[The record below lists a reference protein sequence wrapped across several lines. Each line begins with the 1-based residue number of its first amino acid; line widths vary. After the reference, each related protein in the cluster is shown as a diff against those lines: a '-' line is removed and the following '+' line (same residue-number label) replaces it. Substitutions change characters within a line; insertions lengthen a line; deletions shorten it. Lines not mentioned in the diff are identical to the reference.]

1 MQNSR
6 SRGSSARPQQH
17 RRQAAGAT
25 AARSNESIAKLPSD
39 SSSTQV
45 GIDDNACVVCF
56 KTVDIYSIGD
66 CDHPVCYEC
75 STRMRVL
82 CQQNECPICRHVL
95 SKVLFTLEKLPYREL
110 EASNRSDFYSKKY
123 RIGFC
128 SADIQQK
135 FYQLLDHPCPKCDAQ
150 PYRTFQALRN
160 HVLREHNMHF
170 CDLCVETLKIFT
182 FERRC
187 YTQAELVVHNTKG
200 DPDNTSHRGH
210 PLCEYC
216 NKRYVDRDELFRHLR
231 RDHYFCHFCDADGC
245 NDFYNVYADLAD
257 HFRKEHFLCEEGKCA
272 TEEFTGAFRNEIEYK
287 AHVASVHG
295 KSLNKQQVKQTR
307 TLQLEITMGP
317 RGRRGPNEQGITNM
331 RSRNEEHSDYLDELP
346 TTSSQRQPVTIDA
359 GNEEEFPMLAGIAP
373 ALNVSLVRAPPPSMR
388 NLSGTSGLAR
398 TKENFPALGGAAGG
412 NILAGK
418 GGPGSGATPVSAA
431 FKKPANNHAAGA
443 GSVARVNA
451 PANGMLLHVSNRPAG
466 GAAGKKP
473 APEMDFPAL
482 PAGKGKQKNT
492 RNLEED
498 MIPSTSGVGMTNV
511 AAKHR
516 TLVDDYVSVAH
527 PSTYQK
533 IQMVQKEES
542 EAKARMEAQKKSAPK
557 LTAAEFPTLGPSG
570 TKGAPLSKVNGGAAA
585 NLNWSKPVSEKKQR
599 ELDNRKSK
607 VAPAPLLPAP
617 KASTNN
623 NNNNN
628 RNTVNQNQQQ
638 QQQQQQQQKQQQQQ
652 EANKKDKKS
661 KEKKN
666 NQENQPKANKQKE
679 KNNNN
684 NSNNNN
690 NNNNNSDKQLP
701 AGDIN
706 MSNGNGASTLRPPP
720 GLSGSGGSPALKPP
734 PGFISNVTV
743 NSVAKLPNNLTF
755 TSSSGENYSIVPTA
769 HSYCDPPDTA
779 NRNQVCT
786 RLEALYGIII
796 IMVCSQHL
804 VDRLR
809 EILKSPEAF
818 NEFRLLSSRFRDGS
832 CTGQAYYE
840 HCQAAMTDKFHSLF
854 PELLVMLPDIGKQQE
869 LYLVHK
875 QYLNTLTPSQSKSM
889 PGLEVCSSC
898 KQIVLDADFE
908 SHQKAHELSKNFP
921 TLGTAAAAANVG

>member
-6 SRGSSARPQQH
+6 SRGSSGRPH
-17 RRQAAGAT
+17 RRPAST
-25 AARSNESIAKLPSD
+25 AAKSSSEVSTKKHDACDASD
-39 SSSTQV
+39 SNINNQV

-56 KTVDIYSIGD
+56 KNVEIYSIGD

-123 RIGFC
+123 RIGFW
-128 SADIQQK
+128 SANIQQK
-135 FYQLLDHPCPKCDAQ
+135 FYQLLDHPCPKCDVQ

-187 YTQAELVVHNTKG
+187 YTQAELIVHNTKG

-231 RDHYFCHFCDADGC
+231 RHHYFCHFCDADGC

-295 KSLNKQQVKQTR
+295 KSLNKQQAKQTR
-307 TLQLEITMGP
+307 TLQLEITLGP
-317 RGRRGPNEQGITNM
+317 RGRGPNQQGLANM
-331 RSRNEEHSDYLDELP
+331 RPRNDDHLDYLDELP
-346 TTSSQRQPVTIDA
+346 STSTQRSQPVTIDA
-359 GNEEEFPMLAGIAP
+359 GNEEEFPMLAGITP
-373 ALNVSLVRAPPPSMR
+373 GPNISLTRAPPPSMR

-398 TKENFPALGGAAGG
+398 TKENFPALGGATG
-412 NILAGK
+412 NSISTYANARTA
-418 GGPGSGATPVSAA
+418 PSASPATAAHKKTPSAA
-431 FKKPANNHAAGA
+431 
-443 GSVARVNA
+443 A
-451 PANGMLLHVSNRPAG
+451 PANGMLLHVSNRPA
-466 GAAGKKP
+466 AAANKKA

-482 PAGKGKQKNT
+482 PMGKGKRST

-498 MIPSTSGVGMTNV
+498 MLPSNTNISISNV

-542 EAKARMEAQKKSAPK
+542 EAKARMEALKKSAPK
-557 LTAAEFPTLGPSG
+557 LTAAEFPTLGPSS
-570 TKGAPLSKVNGGAAA
+570 TKAPALTKVNVGSNA
-585 NLNWSKPVSEKKQR
+585 LNWSKPVSEKRQR

-607 VAPAPLLPAP
+607 VAPAPLLSSS
-617 KASTNN
+617 KTTTGLNN
-623 NNNNN
+623 NNKNN
-628 RNTVNQNQQQ
+628 VNNQEQQQ
-638 QQQQQQQQKQQQQQ
+638 QS
-652 EANKKDKKS
+652 NKKDKKA
-661 KEKKN
+661 KEKKS
-666 NQENQPKANKQKE
+666 NQENQPKVNKQKE

-690 NNNNNSDKQLP
+690 EKQQQS
-701 AGDIN
+701 ASVT
-706 MSNGNGASTLRPPP
+706 SNGNLAVTTRAPP
-720 GLSGSGGSPALKPP
+720 GLSIGGAPSVKPP
-734 PGFISNVTV
+734 PGFMSNVTL

-755 TSSSGENYSIVPTA
+755 TSSSGEHYNIVPNSCTY
-769 HSYCDPPDTA
+769 SDPPDTT
-779 NRNQVCT
+779 NRNQN
-786 RLEALYGIII
+786 
-796 IMVCSQHL
+796 L
-804 VDRLR
+804 VDQLR
-809 EILKSPEAF
+809 DVLKTPEAF
-818 NEFRLLSSRFRDGS
+818 NEFRLLSAKFRDGS
-832 CTGQAYYE
+832 CTGQAYYD
-840 HCQAAMTDKFHSLF
+840 HCQSAMRDKFHSLF

-875 QYLNTLTPSQSKSM
+875 QYVNTLTPHQEKSL
-889 PGLEVCSSC
+889 PSLDVCLKC
-898 KQIVLDADFE
+898 KQILLSSDYT
-908 SHQKAHELSKNFP
+908 SHQQAHELSQLENIAASNCKNMQRK
-921 TLGTAAAAANVG
+921 

>member
-6 SRGSSARPQQH
+6 SRGSSGRPQ
-17 RRQAAGAT
+17 RRPAAAAAAGAT
-25 AARSNESIAKLPSD
+25 FSTKSSESM
-39 SSSTQV
+39 TEVNNQV

-56 KTVDIYSIGD
+56 KNVEIYSIGD

-110 EASNRSDFYSKKY
+110 EANNRSDYYSKKY
-123 RIGFC
+123 RIGFW
-128 SADIQQK
+128 SAEIQQK
-135 FYQLLDHPCPKCDAQ
+135 FYQLLDHPCPTCDVP

-160 HVLREHNMHF
+160 HVLRDHNMYF

-216 NKRYVDRDELFRHLR
+216 NQRYVDRDELFRHLR

-257 HFRKEHFLCEEGKCA
+257 HFRKEHYLCEEGKCA

-295 KSLNKQQVKQTR
+295 KSLNKQQAKQTR
-307 TLQLEITMGP
+307 TLQLEITLGP
-317 RGRRGPNEQGITNM
+317 RGRREQGITNM
-331 RSRNEEHSDYLDELP
+331 RSRNEEHQEYLDELP
-346 TTSSQRQPVTIDA
+346 STSTQRSQPVTIDA
-359 GNEEEFPMLAGIAP
+359 GNEEEFPMLAGLTP
-373 ALNVSLVRAPPPSMR
+373 GPNVSLVRAAPPSMR

-412 NILAGK
+412 SI
-418 GGPGSGATPVSAA
+418 SAA
-431 FKKPANNHAAGA
+431 GNTYANARAAQSAQPAGASFKKPASAASG
-443 GSVARVNA
+443 GGTVARGNA
-451 PANGMLLHVSNRPAG
+451 PVNGMMLHVSNRPA
-466 GAAGKKP
+466 ANANKKA

-482 PAGKGKQKNT
+482 PAGKGKRMP

-498 MIPSTSGVGMTNV
+498 MLPSNSGVSISNV

-533 IQMVQKEES
+533 IQMVQKEEL
-542 EAKARMEAQKKSAPK
+542 EAKARIEALKKSAPK
-557 LTAAEFPTLGPSG
+557 LTAVEFPSLGPSSA
-570 TKGAPLSKVNGGAAA
+570 KGPPLSKPNGGSAAS
-585 NLNWSKPVSEKKQR
+585 LNWTKPVSEKKQR

-617 KASTNN
+617 KGSASNLNN
-623 NNNNN
+623 NKNNINN
-628 RNTVNQNQQQ
+628 QEQQQ
-638 QQQQQQQQKQQQQQ
+638 QT
-652 EANKKDKKS
+652 NKKDKKS
-661 KEKKN
+661 KEKKENN

-684 NSNNNN
+684 NNNDN
-690 NNNNNSDKQLP
+690 DKQLP
-701 AGDIN
+701 AN
-706 MSNGNGASTLRPPP
+706 ANNTNGNQSTTTRTPP
-720 GLSGSGGSPALKPP
+720 GLIKPP
-734 PGFISNVTV
+734 PGFMSNVTL

-755 TSSSGENYSIVPTA
+755 TSSSGENYSIVPSSF
-769 HSYCDPPDTA
+769 SYTDPPDTA
-779 NRNQVCT
+779 NRNQN
-786 RLEALYGIII
+786 
-796 IMVCSQHL
+796 L
-804 VDRLR
+804 VDQLR
-809 EILKSPEAF
+809 EVLKSPEAF
-818 NEFRLLSSRFRDGS
+818 DEFRLLSSKFRDGS
-832 CTGQAYYE
+832 CTGRAYYE
-840 HCQAAMTDKFHSLF
+840 YCQSAMMAKFHSLF

-875 QYLNTLTPSQSKSM
+875 QYVNTLTSHQEKSLPS
-889 PGLEVCSSC
+889 LEVCLKC
-898 KQIVLDADFE
+898 KQVLMAPDFS
-908 SHQKAHELSKNFP
+908 SHQKTHELSKNFP
-921 TLGTAAAAANVG
+921 PQDSNVIGAGAKNAQRK

>member
-6 SRGSSARPQQH
+6 SRGSSGRSH
-17 RRQAAGAT
+17 RRPTAG
-25 AARSNESIAKLPSD
+25 SNK
-39 SSSTQV
+39 SSTSLTEANTKIAIDTSNNNQV

-56 KTVDIYSIGD
+56 KNVEIYSIGD

-123 RIGFC
+123 RIGFW
-128 SADIQQK
+128 SSDIQQK

-216 NKRYVDRDELFRHLR
+216 NTRYVDRDELFRHLR

-257 HFRKEHFLCEEGKCA
+257 HFRKEHYLCEEGKCA

-287 AHVASVHG
+287 AHVANVHG
-295 KSLNKQQVKQTR
+295 KTLNKLQAKQTR
-307 TLQLEITMGP
+307 TLQLEITLGP
-317 RGRRGPNEQGITNM
+317 RGRGPNQQGLANM
-331 RSRNEEHSDYLDELP
+331 RSRNDEHLDYLDELP
-346 TTSSQRQPVTIDA
+346 STSTHRSQPVTIDA
-359 GNEEEFPMLAGIAP
+359 GNEEEFPMLAGITP
-373 ALNVSLVRAPPPSMR
+373 GPNVSLTRAPPPSMR

-398 TKENFPALGGAAGG
+398 TKENFPALGGAAATSG
-412 NILAGK
+412 NTYAHAR
-418 GGPGSGATPVSAA
+418 ATATSAA
-431 FKKPANNHAAGA
+431 PATVAYKKPANTSGV
-443 GSVARVNA
+443 S
-451 PANGMLLHVSNRPAG
+451 NGMMLHVSNRPTA
-466 GAAGKKP
+466 GAANKKA

-482 PAGKGKQKNT
+482 PMGKGKRTT

-498 MIPSTSGVGMTNV
+498 MLPSNTGVSISNV

-542 EAKARMEAQKKSAPK
+542 EAKARMEALKKSAPK
-557 LTAAEFPTLGPSG
+557 LTAAEFPTLGPSS
-570 TKGAPLSKVNGGAAA
+570 TKAPAFSKASGGSNA
-585 NLNWSKPVSEKKQR
+585 LNWSKPGSEKKQR
-599 ELDNRKSK
+599 ELDNRRSK
-607 VAPAPLLPAP
+607 VAPAPLLPTP
-617 KASTNN
+617 KGNTTTTASINN
-623 NNNNN
+623 NK
-628 RNTVNQNQQQ
+628 NQQEQQQ
-638 QQQQQQQQKQQQQQ
+638 QS
-652 EANKKDKKS
+652 NKKDKKS
-661 KEKKN
+661 KEKKS
-666 NQENQPKANKQKE
+666 NQENNQPKVNKQKE

-684 NSNNNN
+684 NNNNN
-690 NNNNNSDKQLP
+690 NNEKQSQQQQL
-701 AGDIN
+701 AN
-706 MSNGNGASTLRPPP
+706 VNSNGNLSMPTRAPP
-720 GLSGSGGSPALKPP
+720 GLSIGGDNPVKPP
-734 PGFISNVTV
+734 PGFMSNVTL

-755 TSSSGENYSIVPTA
+755 TSSSGENYSIVPSSC
-769 HSYCDPPDTA
+769 SYSDPPDTA
-779 NRNQVCT
+779 NRNQN
-786 RLEALYGIII
+786 
-796 IMVCSQHL
+796 L
-804 VDRLR
+804 VDQLR
-809 EILKSPEAF
+809 DVLKTAENF
-818 NEFRLLSSRFRDGS
+818 NEFRLLSAKFRDGS
-832 CTGQAYYE
+832 CTGQVYYD
-840 HCQAAMTDKFHSLF
+840 HCQSAMRDKFHSLF

-875 QYLNTLTPSQSKSM
+875 QYVNTLTPSQEKSL
-889 PGLEVCSSC
+889 PSLDVCLKC
-898 KQIVLDADFE
+898 KQVLLSADFN
-908 SHQKAHELSKNFP
+908 SHQQVHQLSQHENNAASNSKN
-921 TLGTAAAAANVG
+921 TQRK